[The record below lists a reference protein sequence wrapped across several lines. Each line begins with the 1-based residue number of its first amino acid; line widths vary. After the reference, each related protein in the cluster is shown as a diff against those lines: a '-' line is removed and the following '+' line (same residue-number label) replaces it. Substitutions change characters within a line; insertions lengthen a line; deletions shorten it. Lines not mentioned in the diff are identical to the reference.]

1 MTTRETIHQDQKDF
15 LFPCVANYYEEPIIA
30 ASAHGS
36 YLKDISGAEYLDF
49 FGGILT
55 VSMAHCEPS
64 ISESIMN
71 QVQKL
76 GHTSTLYQSQNQI
89 NVAKMLAKLTPGKLK
104 KSFFTNSGTEADE
117 TAVMLAKIYT
127 GRDEIIVL
135 RHGYSGRSELATNL
149 TGHAS
154 WRLRSSSIA
163 GIKHAHAPYC
173 YRCPFNASPTS
184 CGLECARDIEDI
196 IQTST
201 SGKIAGFL
209 AEPIMGVGGFITP
222 PDDYFK
228 VAVGIIRNYGGV
240 FICDEVQTGF
250 GRTGDKWFGIE
261 HSGVDPEIMT
271 MAKGIANGLPVGATI
286 ATDEVASAFKGA
298 SICTFGGNPI
308 SMAAAEATISLMEEK
323 NIPARSAKLGNIMR
337 EHLVALQ
344 KDFPLIGD
352 VRGKG
357 LMQALELV
365 LDPKTKTPAPKK
377 TLELLEATKAA
388 GLLIGKGGLYGNVI
402 RIAPPMLIS
411 EDELIQ
417 GLKLL
422 RRAFERI

>member
-250 GRTGDKWFGIE
+250 GRTQI
-261 HSGVDPEIMT
+261 
-271 MAKGIANGLPVGATI
+271 
-286 ATDEVASAFKGA
+286 
-298 SICTFGGNPI
+298 I
-308 SMAAAEATISLMEEK
+308 S
-323 NIPARSAKLGNIMR
+323 
-337 EHLVALQ
+337 
-344 KDFPLIGD
+344 
-352 VRGKG
+352 
-357 LMQALELV
+357 
-365 LDPKTKTPAPKK
+365 
-377 TLELLEATKAA
+377 
-388 GLLIGKGGLYGNVI
+388 
-402 RIAPPMLIS
+402 
-411 EDELIQ
+411 
-417 GLKLL
+417 
-422 RRAFERI
+422 